1 MEQLAHIATIVA
13 SIAAVAAPPA
23 VVVAGLVPRVGPGR
37 AFVLGLSS
45 RIFLRAKTVSQR
57 TKEVEKMRTA
67 LSNANKDQYVV
78 VAGPKG
84 VGKTCIVETAT
95 ERTFGVMSVRVPA
108 ATPEHTIMANVF
120 TAVTRCN
127 PRTVELSASARRV
140 AWWHRFIFR
149 TPVTIVLHAAERK
162 PTQQFADLDS
172 AARALTYDFGMRVVI
187 DASDNS
193 LPEFAKATKR
203 EEVIEVPLMPRSVV
217 EEMPKLQDLHAA
229 LKAADLADVVWA
241 CVGGNPADYLKLD
254 RQWVNAG
261 KGSLEAVVES
271 FNRDL
276 LDKAI
281 DSYDKSIVANNRVKD
296 LYALF
301 KEQNEV
307 PRSVL
312 RVMNIERPSPDKVL
326 RLMLSSKNN
335 KIVLVPV
342 DAAMAVVLR
351 FALAEPPTLKELK
364 EMVRVMSPTPPSP
377 AAAPSPA
384 QQQGPAP

>member
-1 MEQLAHIATIVA
+1 
-13 SIAAVAAPPA
+13 
-23 VVVAGLVPRVGPGR
+23 
-37 AFVLGLSS
+37 
-45 RIFLRAKTVSQR
+45 
-57 TKEVEKMRTA
+57 MRTA

-95 ERTFGVMSVRVPA
+95 EKTFGVVSIDVQPGKS
-108 ATPEHTIMANVF
+108 HDDIKANVF
-120 TAVTRCN
+120 TAITRCN

-172 AARALTYDFGMRVVI
+172 AARVLTYDFGMRVVI

-271 FNRDL
+271 FVRDL

-281 DSYDKSIVANNRVKD
+281 GSYDKSIVANNRVKD

-307 PRSVL
+307 PRTVL
-312 RVMNIERPSPDKVL
+312 REMNIERPSPDKVL
-326 RLMLSSKNN
+326 RLQLSPSDNEL
-335 KIVLVPV
+335 VLVPA

-351 FALAEPPTLKELK
+351 FALVKPPKLKELK